1 MVTESAIIHSSK
13 FWGWEDIVPF
23 SCSQTPVLYWWV
35 VLHFMLS
42 QPLRFEEVV
51 VYTWAQD
58 WHSYWTGMRF
68 HHIHQLWWIGYSTH
82 LYPAVLVTCAE
93 KEICQFQVVGCIA
106 NYDDQIH
113 HERKSVMVL
122 HNVVQRRCHCIA
134 VTEWWWMCHVLSQTA
149 LISLHRKVGSSDL
162 KLGKLKFVLSDSV
175 QNNHLPFVVGSCCPQ
190 WHLPQFFRR
199 EIKCY

>member
-1 MVTESAIIHSSK
+1 MLTESAIIRSSK

-23 SCSQTPVLYWWV
+23 RCSQTPVLYWWV

-58 WHSYWTGMRF
+58 WHSYGTGMRF

-106 NYDDQIH
+106 NYDDQI
-113 HERKSVMVL
+113 KSTMIGKVLWSYIMLFREEDVIALQWLNDDGCVMC
-122 HNVVQRRCHCIA
+122 CH
-134 VTEWWWMCHVLSQTA
+134 
-149 LISLHRKVGSSDL
+149 
-162 KLGKLKFVLSDSV
+162 KLL
-175 QNNHLPFVVGSCCPQ
+175 
-190 WHLPQFFRR
+190 
-199 EIKCY
+199 